1 MTTTPTQRLWSD
13 IEDIFKAILGHPF
26 IEGLTRGDLR
36 LESFKY
42 YVIQDSLYLRD
53 FARALARLSAR
64 SKKDELISIFAEHAR
79 TALEFEKNLHRSF
92 FAEWGLREED
102 VLKTPQSPANY
113 AYTSHLLRT
122 VSEES
127 YEEAIA
133 AVLPC
138 YWIYLEVGRHLEK
151 KGSPNPLYRRWIET
165 YSSQTYES
173 IVEAVLRIANEIL
186 SKADEENWMNIKRAF
201 RISSIY
207 EYLFW
212 DSAYRL
218 ENWVFEL

>member
-1 MTTTPTQRLWSD
+1 MEKPSQRLWKS
-13 IEDIFKAILGHPF
+13 IEDIYEAILRHPF
-26 IEGLTRGDLR
+26 IEGLAKGDLEI
-36 LESFKY
+36 ESFKY

-53 FARALARLSAR
+53 FSRALARLSSR
-64 SKKDELISIFAEHAR
+64 SRRDEWISMFADHAR
-79 TALEFEKNLHRSF
+79 NAIEVEKSLHRSF
-92 FAEWGLREED
+92 LSEWGLGEED
-102 VLKTPQSPANY
+102 LEKIPQSPVNY

-122 VSEES
+122 VAEES

-138 YWIYLEVGRHLEK
+138 YWIYLEVGKHLEK
-151 KGSPNPLYRRWIET
+151 KGSPNPLYKRWIDT
-165 YSSQTYES
+165 YSSKTYES
-173 IVEAVLRIANEIL
+173 IVRMVLEV
-186 SKADEENWMNIKRAF
+186 ADNVLLRAESSSWINIERAF

-218 ENWVFEL
+218 EKWIFSL

>member
-1 MTTTPTQRLWSD
+1 MKTPTQRLWDS
-13 IEDIFKAILGHPF
+13 IEDIFKAILEHPF
-26 IEGLTRGDLR
+26 IEGLTTGDLR

-53 FARALARLSAR
+53 FSRALSRLSSR
-64 SKKDELISIFAEHAR
+64 SRRDEWISMFAEHAK
-79 TALEFEKNLHRSF
+79 TAIDVEKSLHRSF
-92 FAEWGLREED
+92 LAEWGIGEEEIM
-102 VLKTPQSPANY
+102 KKPQSPVNY
-113 AYTSHLLRT
+113 AYTSHLLRMT
-122 VSEES
+122 SEES

-138 YWIYLEVGRHLEK
+138 YWIYLEVGKHLER

-165 YSSQTYES
+165 YSSSTYES
-173 IVEAVLRIANEIL
+173 VVRAVLKVADTIL
-186 SKADEENWMNIKRAF
+186 SRVESDAWTSVERAF

-218 ENWVFEL
+218 EDWVFKVW